1 MPRISAYHRP
11 TSLDGALALLHRP
24 ATRTVIL
31 AGGTSVVPARVDRP
45 TEVVD
50 LQALGLAGVCVADDG
65 RVVIGAT
72 TSLQDVA
79 DAPGL
84 PAVLREAARREQ
96 PSTLRSLATLG
107 GTVVGRGAES
117 ELLAALLAFD
127 ATVAFT
133 NPVGSSTGALD
144 DVIADPS
151 VLHGSIVTSIVV
163 SVDGVASAARTAR
176 TPQDSPIVSVVGRR
190 RTDGSTVLAASG
202 VATTPVIVGDAS
214 ALEPPPDFRGS
225 TEYRRHLAVELTSR
239 VSSALAV
246 LS

>member
-11 TSLDGALALLHRP
+11 TSLDGALSLLHRP

-31 AGGTSVVPARVDRP
+31 AGGTTVVPAKVDQA

-50 LQALGLAGVCVADDG
+50 LQALGLAGICLADDG

-96 PSTLRSLATLG
+96 PSTLRTLATLG
-107 GTVVGRGAES
+107 GTVVERGAES

-133 NPVGSSTGALD
+133 TLEGASDRPLD
-144 DVIADPS
+144 DVLADPS
-151 VLHGSIVTSIVV
+151 VLHGAIVTSIVV
-163 SVDGVASAARTAR
+163 SVDGVATAARTGR
-176 TPQDSPIVSVVGRR
+176 TPHDSPIVSVVGRR
-190 RTDGSTVLAASG
+190 RPDGSAVLAASG
-202 VATTPVIVGDAS
+202 VATTPVIVSDVS
-214 ALEPPPDFRGS
+214 TLEPPPDFRGS
-225 TEYRRHLAVELTSR
+225 TEYRRHLAIELSSR
-239 VSSALAV
+239 VSSALSV